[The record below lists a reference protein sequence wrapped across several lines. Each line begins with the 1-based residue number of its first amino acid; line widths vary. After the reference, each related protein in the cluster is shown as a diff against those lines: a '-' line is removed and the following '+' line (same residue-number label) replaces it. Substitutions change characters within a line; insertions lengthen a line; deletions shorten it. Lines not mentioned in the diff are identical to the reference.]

1 MPLGGLSLRKRPLLF
16 TMTLAMRRHPE
27 HPGRRAFLQALAGAA
42 ALALPRTTG
51 AQAGPSATRLVERIT
66 LITGAGNNVIALA
79 GDSGSLLVDAG
90 DAAHAPDVLK
100 LAGKVSTVLNT
111 HYHLESTGG
120 NDAMAGAGAKIV
132 AHLNTKLWMTQE
144 IIRDWEGGRV
154 YPPRAKAALPAEAF
168 RASSGEMTIAGERI
182 EYGLLTQAHT
192 DGDLFVHFRN
202 ANVLAV
208 GDAVQP
214 GRLPTLDWFCGGWI
228 GGMQNAQ
235 RALLDRADDLTKI
248 IPATGPVMSKA
259 DLQANHA
266 TIVRIRE
273 KLVGLMKKGQGAQ
286 NMIDAGAV
294 DEFKDVMPGDAATF
308 LYVAY
313 RGLWLHV
320 RELGGIV

>member
-1 MPLGGLSLRKRPLLF
+1 MK
-16 TMTLAMRRHPE
+16 RHPE
-27 HPGRRAFLQALAGAA
+27 HPGRREFLQALAGAA

-51 AQAGPSATRLVERIT
+51 AQAGPSTTKIGERIT

-154 YPPRAKAALPAEAF
+154 YPPRAKAALPTEAF
-168 RASSGEMTIAGERI
+168 RATSGEMTIGGERI

-202 ANVLAV
+202 ANVLVV

-235 RALLDRADDLTKI
+235 RALLDRADELTKI
-248 IPATGPVMSKA
+248 VPATGPVMTKA

-273 KLVGLMKKGQGAQ
+273 KLVGLVKKGQGAQ

-313 RGLWLHV
+313 RGLWLHA

>member
-1 MPLGGLSLRKRPLLF
+1 
-16 TMTLAMRRHPE
+16 MRRHLE
-27 HPGRRAFLQALAGAA
+27 HPGRRSFLHALAGALGTIP
-42 ALALPRTTG
+42 LALPRTAL
-51 AQAGPSATRLVERIT
+51 AQAGPAVTRLGERIT
-66 LITGAGNNVIALA
+66 LMTGAGNNVLALA
-79 GDSGSLLVDAG
+79 GNNESLLVDAG
-90 DAAHAPDVLK
+90 DAEHGTTVKDVLQ
-100 LAGKVSTVLNT
+100 LTGRVSTVINT

-120 NDAMAGAGAKIV
+120 NDAMAAAGAKIA

-144 IIRDWEGGRV
+144 IIRDWEHGKV
-154 YPPRAKAALPAEAF
+154 YPPRAKAALPTETF
-168 RASSGEMTIAGERI
+168 RATSGEMTFAGERI

-235 RALLDRADDLTKI
+235 KALLDRADDQTKI
-248 IPATGPVMSKA
+248 VPATGPVMTKA
-259 DLQANHA
+259 DLQASHA
-266 TIVRIRE
+266 TIVKIRE
-273 KLVGLMKKGQGAQ
+273 KLVGLLKKGQGAQ
-286 NMIDAGAV
+286 NMIDAKAA

-308 LYVAY
+308 LYCAY
-313 RGLWLHV
+313 RGLWAHA

>member
-1 MPLGGLSLRKRPLLF
+1 
-16 TMTLAMRRHPE
+16 MRRHPD
-27 HPGRRAFLQALAGAA
+27 HPDRREFLQALAGA
-42 ALALPRTTG
+42 LGTLPLSVPRVG
-51 AQAGPSATRLVERIT
+51 EAQAGPSTPLTTSATKLGERVT

-79 GDSGSLLVDAG
+79 GDNGSLLVDAG
-90 DAAHAPDVLK
+90 DATHAANLIKDAVK
-100 LAGKVSTVLNT
+100 VAGKITTVFNT

-120 NDAMAGAGAKIV
+120 NDAMAGAAARIV

-144 IIRDWEGGRV
+144 IIRDWEGGKV
-154 YPPRAKAALPAEAF
+154 YPPRAKASLPTEAF
-168 RASSGEMTIAGERI
+168 RATSGEMTFGSERI

-192 DGDLFVHFRN
+192 DGDLFVHFKN

-235 RALLDRADDLTKI
+235 KALLDRADDQTKI
-248 IPATGPVMSKA
+248 VPAMGPVMTKA
-259 DLQANHA
+259 DLQASHA

-273 KLVGLMKKGQGAQ
+273 KLVGLLKKGQGAQ
-286 NMIDAGAV
+286 NMIDAAAV

-308 LYVAY
+308 LYCAY
-313 RGLWLHV
+313 RGLWAHA

>member
-1 MPLGGLSLRKRPLLF
+1 
-16 TMTLAMRRHPE
+16 MRRHLE
-27 HPGRRAFLQALAGAA
+27 DVVHRGRRQFLQALAGALGTMP
-42 ALALPRTTG
+42 LALPRTAG
-51 AQAGPSATRLVERIT
+51 AQAGPSATRLGERVT

-79 GDSGSLLVDAG
+79 GDNESLLVDAG
-90 DAAHAPDVLK
+90 DAAHAPVLLKDVLK
-100 LAGKVSTVLNT
+100 LAGKVSTVFNT

-120 NDAMAGAGAKIV
+120 NDAMAKSGAKIV

-144 IIRDWEGGRV
+144 IIRDWEGGKV
-154 YPPRAKAALPAEAF
+154 YPPRAKAALPVDAF
-168 RASSGEMTIAGERI
+168 RASSGEMTFGGEPI
-182 EYGLLTQAHT
+182 EYGLLPQAHT
-192 DGDLFVHFRN
+192 DGDVFVHFKN

-235 RALLDRADDLTKI
+235 KALLDRADDQTKI
-248 IPATGPVMSKA
+248 VPAMGPVMTKA

-273 KLVGLMKKGQGAQ
+273 KLVGLLKKGQGAQ
-286 NMIDAGAV
+286 NMIDGKAV
-294 DEFKDVMPGDAATF
+294 DEFKDMMPGDAATF

-313 RGLWLHV
+313 RGLWAHA

>member
-1 MPLGGLSLRKRPLLF
+1 
-16 TMTLAMRRHPE
+16 MRRHLE
-27 HPGRRAFLQALAGAA
+27 HPGRREFLQALAGALGTMP
-42 ALALPRTTG
+42 LALPRTTA
-51 AQAGPSATRLVERIT
+51 AQTGPSAPLTTSLGERVT

-79 GDSGSLLVDAG
+79 AHEGSLLVDAG
-90 DAAHAPDVLK
+90 DAAHAPALLKDVLK
-100 LAGKVSTVLNT
+100 LAGRISTVFNT

-144 IIRDWEGGRV
+144 IIRDWEGGKI
-154 YPPRAKAALPAEAF
+154 YPPRAKAALPTAAF
-168 RASSGEMTIAGERI
+168 RAPTGEMTVGGERI

-235 RALLDRADDLTKI
+235 KALLDRADDHTKI
-248 IPATGPVMSKA
+248 VPATGPVMTKA

-273 KLVGLMKKGQGAQ
+273 KLVGLLKKGQGAQ
-286 NMIDAGAV
+286 NMIDAKVV

-308 LYVAY
+308 VYCAY
-313 RGLWLHV
+313 RGLWAHA

>member
-1 MPLGGLSLRKRPLLF
+1 MGHHR
-16 TMTLAMRRHPE
+16 E
-27 HPGRRAFLQALAGAA
+27 HPGRREFLQALAGTAV
-42 ALALPRTTG
+42 LARPRGAG
-51 AQAGPSATRLVERIT
+51 AQGGPSVLSATKLVDRVT
-66 LITGAGNNVIALA
+66 LITGAGNNIIALA
-79 GDSGSLLVDAG
+79 SDNGSLLVDAG
-90 DAAHAPDVLK
+90 DAAHAATVIKDVLK
-100 LAGKVSTVLNT
+100 LAGKINTVFNT

-120 NDAMAGAGAKIV
+120 NDAMAGASAKIV

-144 IIRDWEGGRV
+144 IIRDWERGKI
-154 YPPRAKAALPAEAF
+154 YPPRAKAALPTDTF
-168 RASSGEMTIAGERI
+168 RATSGEMTFGGERI

-192 DGDLFVHFRN
+192 DGDLFVHFKN

-214 GRLPTLDWFCGGWI
+214 GRLPVLDWFCGGWI

-235 RALLDRADDLTKI
+235 KALLDRADDQTKI
-248 IPATGPVMSKA
+248 VPAMGPVMTKA
-259 DLQANHA
+259 DLQASHA

-273 KLVGLMKKGQGAQ
+273 KLVGLLKKGQGAQ

-308 LYVAY
+308 LYCAY
-313 RGLWLHV
+313 RGLWAHA

>member
-1 MPLGGLSLRKRPLLF
+1 
-16 TMTLAMRRHPE
+16 MRRHLE

-42 ALALPRTTG
+42 ALALPRTAG
-51 AQAGPSATRLVERIT
+51 AQAGPLATKLGERVT
-66 LITGAGNNVIALA
+66 LITGAGSNVIALA
-79 GDSGSLLVDAG
+79 GGDGSVLVDAG

-100 LAGKVSTVLNT
+100 LAGKVTTVFNT

-120 NDAMAGAGAKIV
+120 NDALAKAGAKLV
-132 AHLNTKLWMTQE
+132 AHMNTRLWMTQE
-144 IIRDWEGGRV
+144 IIRDWEGGKV
-154 YPPRAKAALPAEAF
+154 YPPRAKTALPTEAF
-168 RASSGEMTIAGERI
+168 RAASGEMTIAGERI

-192 DGDLFVHFRN
+192 DGDLFVHFKD

-214 GRLPTLDWFCGGWI
+214 GRLPALDWFCGGWI

-235 RALLDRADDLTKI
+235 KALLDRADDQTKI
-248 IPATGPVMSKA
+248 VPATGPVMTKA
-259 DLQANHA
+259 DLQASYA
-266 TIVRIRE
+266 TITKIRE
-273 KLVGLMKKGQGAQ
+273 KLVTLMKKGQGAQ
-286 NMIDAGAV
+286 NMIDGHAV

-313 RGLWLHV
+313 RGLWAHA